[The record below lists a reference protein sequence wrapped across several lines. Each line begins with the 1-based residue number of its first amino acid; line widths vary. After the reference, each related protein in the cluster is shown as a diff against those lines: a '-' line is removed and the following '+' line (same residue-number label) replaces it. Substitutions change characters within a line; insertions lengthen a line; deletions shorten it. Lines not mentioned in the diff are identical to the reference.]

1 MKKTQSWP
9 KPPDCDL
16 DDDIGLLIGNRIH
29 RVVGGQVIGQQNVA
43 GDAVTV
49 FGSKPQKRAAKKAK
63 RGTRK
68 PKATVAR

>member
-1 MKKTQSWP
+1 M
-9 KPPDCDL
+9 
-16 DDDIGLLIGNRIH
+16 DDDIGLLLGNRIH

-43 GDAVTV
+43 GDAVTF
-49 FGSKPQKRAAKKAK
+49 FGSEPMKRAGKKTN